1 MYLLLCEL
9 SFNYFYIF
17 KDNNMTFDKEKI
29 LHYCNHVSKN
39 TLMQTLNIKY
49 TDAGEDFLVA
59 TMPVNPS
66 VHQPMGLL
74 HGGASVALA
83 ESVGSAASMIYINSE
98 LSEVRGIEISAN
110 HLKAKR
116 DGIVT
121 ATAKILHKGRSIHL
135 WEIRITDENNNLISL
150 CKLTNMVLP
159 KRKSG
164 D

>member
-1 MYLLLCEL
+1 
-9 SFNYFYIF
+9 
-17 KDNNMTFDKEKI
+17 MTFDKDKI
-29 LHYCNHVSKN
+29 LNYCNHISEN
-39 TLMQTLNIKY
+39 TLMRTLNITY

-83 ESVGSAASMIYINSE
+83 ESVGSAASMLYINAE
-98 LSEVRGIEISAN
+98 VSEVRGIEIAAN

-116 DGIVT
+116 DGLVT
-121 ATAKILHKGRSIHL
+121 ATAKIVHKGRSIHL
-135 WEIRITDENNNLISL
+135 WEIRITDENDNLVSL

-159 KRKSG
+159 KRKRE
-164 D
+164 DK